1 MSTKERN
8 INLALH
14 KCLYCILL
22 ISIVSFFVW
31 KKISPCLM
39 IFRGWS
45 SWFYNGLFHFIIAVS
60 VVYSS
65 ALWSPSDFRPITA
78 QKTKFSIED
87 FFSKCGQIWRKLQ
100 IWSHLLKKFIF
111 EKFVFCAVYI
121 SYPVREIW
129 DVIKRMSKIFIWG
142 IFLKTFFQSFKC
154 LDRITLLWLLE
165 WFSSPWKDGCANTE
179 LFLAR
184 IFLNLDWIRVNL
196 SKYE

>member
-1 MSTKERN
+1 
-8 INLALH
+8 
-14 KCLYCILL
+14 
-22 ISIVSFFVW
+22 
-31 KKISPCLM
+31 M

-60 VVYSS
+60 AVYSS
-65 ALWSPSDFRPITA
+65 ALWSPSDKANLNFRPITA

-165 WFSSPWKDGCANTE
+165 WFSTPWKDGCANTE
-179 LFLAR
+179 LFLAH
-184 IFLNLDWIRVNL
+184 IFLYLDWIRVNL